1 MLVYKLLNTPKNTKM
16 LAILFDK
23 ALPNEHIQEEHIQ
36 EAIKKLYGENAKIT
50 SLVLNEAKPPLDLS
64 ACNDYII
71 QVRCDDTDYTAYNFA
86 CCFLDSKDMLKLR
99 ESIEDITEC
108 LKILRGDRYY
118 THPLY
123 YKDFAQAIYEKGALS
138 FGRF

>member
-1 MLVYKLLNTPKNTKM
+1 MLEHKLLNTPHNTKM
-16 LAILFDK
+16 LAILFDN

-50 SLVLNEAKPPLDLS
+50 SLVLNESAPPLDLS
-64 ACNDYII
+64 TIPDYII

-86 CCFLDSKDMLKLR
+86 CCFLDSKDVYKLNR
-99 ESIEDITEC
+99 NVEDIAEC

-123 YKDFAQAIYEKGALS
+123 YKDFAQAIYEKSALS
-138 FGRF
+138 LCCF